1 MKALL
6 LIAASLCCCFLIV
19 PLLVGFALYAR
30 DRPTGD
36 DRPALS

>member
-19 PLLVGFALYAR
+19 PLMVGFALYVHG
-30 DRPTGD
+30 DRK
-36 DRPALS
+36 